1 MLEYNTDLLFRKI
14 RQTMTNRTNRQQ
26 RTGAL
31 LLTLGA
37 FIWGVAFVAQSEG
50 GDAIGPYTF
59 NGTRFIIGGLVL
71 LPVLALTT
79 REERKIYGGKV
90 LYGSKIL
97 WIGGIA
103 CGVALTIASN
113 LQQVGITLG
122 TPAGKAG
129 FLTACYIILVPIAG
143 LFLGRKCPARVWLA
157 VAITLVGLYLL
168 CMSESLT
175 LSGSDL
181 LLLASA
187 VGFTL
192 QILLVD
198 YYAPQCN
205 PIALSIL
212 EFLTCGILTMLPA
225 LAFEI
230 IPDPSGMLASFQTKE
245 AWIPLLYAGLLST
258 GVSYTFQIIGQKSVH
273 PTIASLLMSL
283 ESVFAVLAGWVLLGE
298 HLTMREGFGCVLI
311 FVAIILAQ
319 L

>member
-1 MLEYNTDLLFRKI
+1 MND
-14 RQTMTNRTNRQQ
+14 RTNKQK

-50 GDAIGPYTF
+50 GDAVGPYTF
-59 NGTRFIIGGLVL
+59 NGTRFLMGGLAL
-71 LPVLALTT
+71 LPVLILST
-79 REERKIYGGKV
+79 REERKIYDETNHHNP
-90 LYGSKIL
+90 KIL

-103 CGVALTIASN
+103 CGLALTVASN

-129 FLTACYIILVPIAG
+129 FLTACYIVLVPIAG
-143 LFLGRKCPARVWLA
+143 LFLGRKCPARIWLA
-157 VAITLVGLYLL
+157 VAVTLVGLYLL
-168 CMSESLT
+168 CMSESLS

-187 VGFTL
+187 AGFTV
-192 QILLVD
+192 QILLID
-198 YYAPQCN
+198 RYAPECN
-205 PIALSIL
+205 PIALSII
-212 EFLTCGILTMLPA
+212 EFLSCGLLTMIPA
-225 LAFEI
+225 FVLEI
-230 IPDPSGMLASFQTKE
+230 LPDPAGMLAAFQTQE

-273 PTIASLLMSL
+273 PTVASLLMSL
-283 ESVFAVLAGWVLLGE
+283 ESVFAVLAGWVILGE
-298 HLTMREGFGCVLI
+298 RLSPREELGCVLI
-311 FVAIILAQ
+311 FIAILIAQ

>member
-1 MLEYNTDLLFRKI
+1 MND
-14 RQTMTNRTNRQQ
+14 RTNRQK

-59 NGTRFIIGGLVL
+59 NGTRFIMGGLVL
-71 LPVLALTT
+71 LPVLALTAK
-79 REERKIYGGKV
+79 EDKKIYGDR
-90 LYGSKIL
+90 SRRNSSIL
-97 WIGGIA
+97 LQGGIA
-103 CGVALTIASN
+103 CGIALTIASN

-129 FLTACYIILVPIAG
+129 FLTACYIVLVPIAG
-143 LFLGRKCPARVWLA
+143 LFLGCKCPARIWLA

-168 CMSESLT
+168 CMSESLA
-175 LSGSDL
+175 LSGPDL

-187 VGFTL
+187 AGFTL
-192 QILLVD
+192 QILLID
-198 YYAPQCN
+198 HYAPQCN
-205 PIALSIL
+205 PIALSVI
-212 EFLTCGILTMLPA
+212 EFLTCGILTMIPA
-225 LAFEI
+225 LVLEI
-230 IPDPSGMLASFQTKE
+230 IPDPVGMLASFHTRE

-283 ESVFAVLAGWVLLGE
+283 ESVFAVLAGWALLGE
-298 HLTMREGFGCVLI
+298 HMTLREGLGCLLI